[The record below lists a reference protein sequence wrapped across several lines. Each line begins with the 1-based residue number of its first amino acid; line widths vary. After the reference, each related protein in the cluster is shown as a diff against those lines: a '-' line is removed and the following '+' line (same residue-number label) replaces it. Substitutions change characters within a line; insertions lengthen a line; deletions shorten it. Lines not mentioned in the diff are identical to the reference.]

1 MAVTETGAVTAR
13 GTRMAQAELVALAEG
28 PLCDAVYQRLL
39 MPAFPPDELLT
50 LAAIRDGLRTG
61 LLEGLVAV
69 DGDGRPLG
77 VSVGEW
83 SPAAR
88 VMLLSY
94 LAVAAETRGTGI
106 GSLLY
111 TTQLDRWRETLR
123 PCLVLAEV
131 ERPDAHTGDAHRGDP
146 QARLRFYARHGA
158 RALDVPYFQPAFGP
172 GRERVYGML
181 LLALHVDPELAGSGA
196 DTVAAEPVRQ
206 FLTQYLSSA
215 EGSVGD
221 DPATEAL
228 RRAVGDPAAVRLLP
242 VDRYGDIARSRH

>member
-1 MAVTETGAVTAR
+1 
-13 GTRMAQAELVALAEG
+13 MAQAELVALAEG

-61 LLEGLVAV
+61 LLEGLVAL
-69 DGDGRPLG
+69 DAAGRPLG
-77 VSVGEW
+77 VTIGEW

-106 GSLLY
+106 GSLLL

-131 ERPDAHTGDAHRGDP
+131 ERPDAHSGDAHRGDP
-146 QARLRFYARHGA
+146 QARLAGDPVLA
-158 RALDVPYFQPAFGP
+158 PAFASLSERD
-172 GRERVYGML
+172 REA
-181 LLALHVDPELAGSGA
+181 LAL
-196 DTVAAEPVRQ
+196 VAW
-206 FLTQYLSSA
+206 
-215 EGSVGD
+215 EGLDSRDAARVVGCST
-221 DPATEAL
+221 ATF
-228 RRAVGDPAAVRLLP
+228 AVRLTRARARLRVALEDAGPPAALP
-242 VDRYGDIARSRH
+242 VAPPAAPPVAITTATRKAR